1 MVLLSFL
8 TSNSSNVQIGLHWVF
23 LELSISRAVPRLARC
38 ELMLQPAH
46 VGGQPAPSR
55 SPGPAPTVTVLREGQ
70 PNGRTHT
77 ICKLRDGLGYFP
89 AEPCRPLR
97 RNRRRRL
104 RWHLRISR
112 LSRCRS
118 PPPCRISSRIGHSDT
133 KSSRAS
139 SCYRELRIAIAP
151 QGRF

>member
-1 MVLLSFL
+1 MMLLSFL
-8 TSNSSNVQIGLHWVF
+8 TSNASNVQIGLHWFF
-23 LELSISRAVPRLARC
+23 LVPSISGAVPRLARC
-38 ELMLQPAH
+38 ELLLQPTH
-46 VGGQPAPSR
+46 VGHQPAPSR
-55 SPGPAPTVTVLREGQ
+55 SLGSASTVTVPREGQ

-77 ICKLRDGLGYFP
+77 ICKLRDGLGYFQ
-89 AEPCRPLR
+89 AELCRPLR

-104 RWHLRISR
+104 RRHLRISR

-118 PPPCRISSRIGHSDT
+118 PPPCRVSSRIGHGDT

-139 SCYRELRIAIAP
+139 GCYRELRIAIAP